1 MKAGMWQMRTN
12 LYKGGTRRFTT
23 INTAIC
29 RNGGANSGA
38 KDGDGTTELE
48 KGYERNNMKVE

>member
-1 MKAGMWQMRTN
+1 MRTN
-12 LYKGGTRRFTT
+12 LYKGGTRGFTT

-29 RNGGANSGA
+29 RNGGANNGA

-48 KGYERNNMKVE
+48 KRYERNNMKVE